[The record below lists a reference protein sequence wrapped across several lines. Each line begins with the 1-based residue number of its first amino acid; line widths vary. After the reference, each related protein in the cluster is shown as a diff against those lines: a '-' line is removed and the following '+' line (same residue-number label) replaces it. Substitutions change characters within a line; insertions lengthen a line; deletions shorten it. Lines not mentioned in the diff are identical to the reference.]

1 MGDQLTAFVFLVDE
15 RVFNR
20 ELYPDFQEEKLP
32 YGVRKPSKK
41 VETELEERNESNY
54 QKWVEKIGG
63 PTNAFLREYLK
74 PLRLA

>member
-1 MGDQLTAFVFLVDE
+1 MQWI
-15 RVFNR
+15 
-20 ELYPDFQEEKLP
+20 EKLP